1 MKLNLGCGSKL
12 LEGYVNVD
20 KFDIYDVDIV
30 HDLEI
35 FPYPFDDNIASYV
48 LLSHVL
54 EHVGQ
59 NPDVFHNIIK
69 ELYRICVAE
78 AIIDIRVPH
87 PRHDDFLA
95 DPTHV
100 RPITPFGLS
109 LYNKKLNKQWESD
122 GNAATPLGLI
132 HDVDFEIIDTQYML
146 EPYYMEMM
154 QKGQLKKDD
163 LNQIVATQNN
173 VVKQINI
180 KWQVRKEG

>member
-30 HDLEI
+30 HDLEV
-35 FPYPFDDNIASYV
+35 FPYPFDDNVASCV
-48 LLSHVL
+48 LMSHVL

-69 ELYRICVAE
+69 ELYRICAAE

-109 LYNKKLNKQWESD
+109 LYNKELNKQWESD

-132 HDVDFEIIDTQYML
+132 HNVDFEITDVQYML
-146 EPYYMEMM
+146 EPHYMEMM
-154 QKGQLKKDD
+154 QKGQLKKAD

-173 VVKQINI
+173 VVKQIDI
-180 KWQVRKEG
+180 KWQVRKST

>member
-1 MKLNLGCGSKL
+1 MTAK
-12 LEGYVNVD
+12 
-20 KFDIYDVDIV
+20 
-30 HDLEI
+30 
-35 FPYPFDDNIASYV
+35 
-48 LLSHVL
+48 
-54 EHVGQ
+54 
-59 NPDVFHNIIK
+59 
-69 ELYRICVAE
+69 
-78 AIIDIRVPH
+78 
-87 PRHDDFLA
+87 
-95 DPTHV
+95 
-100 RPITPFGLS
+100 
-109 LYNKKLNKQWESD
+109 D